1 MKKFAKAK
9 INLKCS
15 EMILKLTFLNNT
27 NQTYHYKMA
36 ATMDVDSPANN
47 GASKKRFEVKKVCMS
62 DETTAVILIYNK
74 SASLNV
80 SNNMTSY
87 INSLLT
93 A

>member
-1 MKKFAKAK
+1 
-9 INLKCS
+9 
-15 EMILKLTFLNNT
+15 MILKLTFLNNT

-36 ATMDVDSPANN
+36 TAMDVDSPANN

-62 DETTAVILIYNK
+62 HGTTAVILIYDK
-74 SASLNV
+74 LISLNV
-80 SNNMTSY
+80 RTNMTSY